1 MLELPLRQVA
11 TLLLESAIRIAPP
24 DTREWG
30 EAMRGELSYVDGQ
43 WAGLMWAFGGAG
55 MMVKYALISIF
66 IPGRGQGIPPGDEL
80 FAKSV
85 SLGKTALVGGAGCI
99 LAALLFFGAPPFR
112 QAFRVALR
120 PWYFMFQIASGDPQH
135 GFEALAKRAQSQ
147 HDPEGLAFCAVRIEN
162 SRESARLAEEA
173 VRLNPNLLWVY
184 AVVGMRYP
192 ELPQI
197 GPWMARLEQWDAQN
211 SLFHLIEAQS
221 VDLAHF
227 GPGARTPPSREQD
240 EAWRT
245 AMSAVFRSPRFDDY
259 LDRVAELNRKVIPRY
274 GFYDPYEVESRDQLD
289 LPVTAFDNSE
299 RFAKSLLRTGEDLE
313 ARGDRK
319 GALEKYWTVA
329 HFGQVIDS
337 QGRTGFEHLIGTSLQ
352 AMAYKQ
358 LQAFSVKGG
367 NQADAALFAYLAAK
381 FDPLSGEHPGF
392 PGESAFGLDTAKRNA
407 AVVQISGLMILVFSG
422 LLVIAAAILLIGGSA
437 SRRTPSAAQR
447 AKPVATLILS
457 SSAVGLLFSSVTL
470 YLTYRPYWY
479 IFQSAVLNGGRSQA
493 RDLIYFLNETKLPA
507 GVSPRA
513 YLLLHSLVYSGSPN
527 FLFYVW
533 TGVTLLG
540 LIGLALILLRHF
552 LSRPRVNRLQNHPRV
567 P

>member
-1 MLELPLRQVA
+1 MLELPLRHVA
-11 TLLLESAIRIAPP
+11 TVLLESAIRIAPA

-30 EAMRGELSYVDGQ
+30 EAMRGELSFVDGQ
-43 WAGLMWAFGGAG
+43 WAALMWAFGGAG

-80 FAKSV
+80 FAKNV
-85 SLGKTALVGGAGCI
+85 SLGKAALVGGAGCI

-120 PWYFMFQIASGDPQH
+120 PWSFMFQIASGDSQH
-135 GFEALAKRAQSQ
+135 GFQALAKRAESQ
-147 HDPEGLAFCAVRIEN
+147 RDPEGLAFCAVRIEN

-173 VRLNPNLLWVY
+173 VHLNPNLLWVY
-184 AVVGMRYP
+184 EVVGMRHP

-197 GPWMARLEQWDAQN
+197 GPWMARLEQWDTQN
-211 SLFHLIEAQS
+211 SLFHLIEAES
-221 VDLAHF
+221 FELAHYRR
-227 GPGARTPPSREQD
+227 GVWTPATQEQEQAWQAAMAAAFHSR
-240 EAWRT
+240 
-245 AMSAVFRSPRFDDY
+245 RFDDY

-274 GFYDPYEVESRDQLD
+274 GFYDPYEVESREQLE
-289 LPVTAFDNSE
+289 LPVAAFENSQ
-299 RFAKSLLRTGEDLE
+299 RFAKSLLRSGEDLE
-313 ARGDRK
+313 ARGDWKNARD
-319 GALEKYWTVA
+319 KYWAVA
-329 HFGQVIDS
+329 RFGQIVDS
-337 QGRTGFEHLIGTSLQ
+337 QGRTGFEHLTGTSLQ
-352 AMAYKQ
+352 AMAYKA
-358 LQAFSVKGG
+358 LQASSERGD
-367 NQADAALFAYLAAK
+367 NQAEAALFGYLAAK
-381 FDPLSGEHPGF
+381 FDPISGEHPGF
-392 PGESAFGLDTAKRNA
+392 PKESAFGLNTARRNA
-407 AVVQISGLMILVFSG
+407 AVVQISGLMILVCSG
-422 LLVIAAAILLIGGSA
+422 LLVIAVAILIVGRA
-437 SRRTPSAAQR
+437 SSQGTRPSVER

-507 GVSPRA
+507 GVSPRS
-513 YLLLHSLVYSGSPN
+513 YLLVHSLVYSGSPN

-552 LSRPRVNRLQNHPRV
+552 LSRMRVNRLQNHPRV